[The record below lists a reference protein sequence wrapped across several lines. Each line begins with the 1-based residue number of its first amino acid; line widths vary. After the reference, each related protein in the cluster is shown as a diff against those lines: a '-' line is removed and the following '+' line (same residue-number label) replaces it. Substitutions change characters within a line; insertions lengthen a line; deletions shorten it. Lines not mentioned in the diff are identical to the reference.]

1 MPTEGRLRPELAGV
15 PFSATI
21 APDTVVTV
29 VRLAGELDMATE
41 RKVAHVLDEV
51 LATTPE
57 VVRLDLSD
65 IEFCDARG
73 LAALL
78 AARQRIQSTQRR
90 LELTGVPPF
99 VERLLAVTGLQDRLN
114 RD

>member
-1 MPTEGRLRPELAGV
+1 MPTEGRSPPDLASV

-21 APDTVVTV
+21 APDSVVTV

-41 RKVAHVLDEV
+41 QAMAHVLDEV

-57 VVRLDLSD
+57 LVQLDLSD
-65 IEFCDARG
+65 IDFCDARG

-78 AARQRIQSTQRR
+78 AARQRIQISQRR
-90 LELTGVPPF
+90 LKLTGVPPPLR
-99 VERLLAVTGLQDRLN
+99 RLITVTGLQSRLSV
-114 RD
+114 D